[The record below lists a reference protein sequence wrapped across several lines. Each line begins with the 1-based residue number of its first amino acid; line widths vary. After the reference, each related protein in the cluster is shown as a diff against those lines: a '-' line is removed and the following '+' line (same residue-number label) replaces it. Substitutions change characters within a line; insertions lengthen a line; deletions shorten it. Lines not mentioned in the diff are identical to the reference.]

1 MKRIRG
7 RFGVLAAAAIMAC
20 SLFAPRAGAAQK
32 VPFEDIGSSYA
43 LTSIIH
49 LYHQQI
55 MTGTSSTTFSPSK
68 SMTRAE
74 LLTSLNRMLK
84 LEPVS
89 SPISPF
95 SDVPHAAWYYGWVQA
110 SLQLELASGTSATR
124 FSPERAVTRQEAAV
138 WLVKAL
144 KQNNGYAGA
153 DVSGI
158 FGDGQDIAEWAKS
171 EVAAAYELGLIKG
184 DGAGNFRPTDSITRQ
199 EAAVLLDRV
208 LQNETWVS
216 ELNRS
221 PKERIV
227 LGWNYGQTTAQ
238 YQANLGQSNVNTLS
252 PRWYF
257 VDGDGAIADQTD
269 PSLVLWARS
278 NAKKVWAMVGN
289 RADQD
294 ATHQM
299 LSNAANR
306 DAAVDSL
313 TALAVKYRLDGL
325 NLDFENVAPQ
335 DRAALTTFV
344 ALLARKLHANGMALS
359 VDVSPDRD
367 TDWTEAFDYAA
378 LGRQADYIVLMG
390 YDEHYGGSPIPGP
403 NASLPYDQKAV
414 NRLLQSVSADKIIL
428 ALPFYN
434 REWTPEQ
441 PGAIRSSRFISLQ
454 EQNELMI
461 RHSAKPVW
469 DVELGQYVASYMN
482 GSIKQKVWLEE
493 GRSLSAK
500 YRLAIDKG
508 LAGVA
513 YWYIGGESPDI
524 WASLRNAETYGQYS
538 FLS

>member
-1 MKRIRG
+1 MKRIRV
-7 RFGVLAAAAIMAC
+7 RFGVLTVAVMLAC
-20 SLFAPRAGAAQK
+20 GLFGPRAGAAQK

-43 LTSIIH
+43 RTSIIH
-49 LYHQQI
+49 LYQQKI
-55 MTGTSSTTFSPSK
+55 MTGTSSTTFSPVK

-84 LEPVS
+84 LEPVLG
-89 SPISPF
+89 PISPF
-95 SDVPHAAWYYGWVQA
+95 EDVCPAAWYYGWVQA
-110 SLQLELASGTSATR
+110 SLQLGLANGTSATS

-144 KQNNGYAGA
+144 KQGDSYSDA
-153 DVSGI
+153 DVGGI
-158 FGDGQDIAEWAKS
+158 FGDGQAIAEWAKHA
-171 EVAAAYELGLIKG
+171 VAAAYQLGLIKG
-184 DGAGNFRPTDSITRQ
+184 DGAGNFRPADSITRQ

-208 LQNETWVS
+208 LQNEAWAS

-221 PKERIV
+221 SDERIV
-227 LGWNYGQTTAQ
+227 MGWNYGQTTAQ

-257 VDGDGAIADQTD
+257 VDGDGSIADLTD
-269 PSLVLWARS
+269 SSLILWART

-289 RADQD
+289 RADQA

-306 DAAVDSL
+306 DAAVASL
-313 TALAVKYRLDGL
+313 AALAVKYRLDGL

-335 DRAALTTFV
+335 DRTALTTFV
-344 ALLARKLHANGMALS
+344 TLLARKLHANGQTLS

-403 NASLPYDQKAV
+403 NASLLYDQKAV
-414 NRLLQSVSADKIIL
+414 ARLLQTVSDDKIIL

-434 REWTPEQ
+434 REWAQEQ
-441 PGAIRSSRFISLQ
+441 PGAARSSRFISLL
-454 EQNELMI
+454 EQNELLM
-461 RHSAKPVW
+461 RYSAKPVW
-469 DVELGQYVASYMN
+469 DAALGQYVASYMS
-482 GSIKQKVWLEE
+482 GSVKRTIWLEE
-493 GRSLSAK
+493 GRSLTAK
-500 YRLAIDKG
+500 YRLAIDQN

-513 YWYIGGESPDI
+513 YWYIGGESSDI
-524 WASLRNAETYGQYS
+524 WASLRNAATYGEYS
-538 FLS
+538 FTS

>member
-7 RFGVLAAAAIMAC
+7 RFGLLAAAAVMAC
-20 SLFAPRAGAAQK
+20 GLFAPRAWAGQK
-32 VPFEDIGSSYA
+32 VPFVDIGSSYA
-43 LTSIIH
+43 QASIIH
-49 LYHQQI
+49 LYQQKI
-55 MTGTSSTTFSPSK
+55 MTGTSLTAFSPDK
-68 SMTRAE
+68 LMTRAQ

-84 LEPVS
+84 LEPLF

-95 SDVPHAAWYYGWVQA
+95 SDVPRDAWYYGWVQA
-110 SLQLELASGTSATR
+110 SVQLELAKGTSSTR
-124 FSPERAVTRQEAAV
+124 FSPEKAVTRQEAAV
-138 WLVKAL
+138 LLVNAL
-144 KQNNGYAGA
+144 KQNDSDANANA
-153 DVSGI
+153 STI
-158 FGDGQDIAEWAKS
+158 FGDGQDIAEWAKPG
-171 EVAAAYELGLIKG
+171 VAAAYELGLIKG
-184 DGAGNFRPTDSITRQ
+184 DGAGNFRPADSITRQ

-208 LQNETWVS
+208 LQNEAWAA
-216 ELNRS
+216 ELDRS
-221 PKERIV
+221 REERIV
-227 LGWNYGQTTAQ
+227 MGWNYGQTTAQ
-238 YQANLGQSNVNTLS
+238 FQANLGQSNVNTLS

-257 VDGDGAIADQTD
+257 ADGDGAIADQTD
-269 PSLVLWARS
+269 SSLTLWAKG
-278 NAKKVWAMVGN
+278 NDKKVWAMVGN

-294 ATHQM
+294 ATHEM
-299 LSNAANR
+299 LSNAASR
-306 DAAVDSL
+306 ERAVEAL

-335 DRAALTTFV
+335 DRTVLTTFV
-344 ALLARKLHANGMALS
+344 ASLARGLHDNGMVLS

-390 YDEHYGGSPIPGP
+390 YDEHYSGSPIPGP
-403 NASLPYDQKAV
+403 NASLPYVQKAV
-414 NRLLQSVSADKIIL
+414 NRLLQAVSADKIIL

-441 PGAIRSSRFISLQ
+441 PGALRSSRFISLQ
-454 EQNELMI
+454 EQNELVI

-469 DVELGQYVASYMN
+469 DAELGQYMVSYMD
-482 GSIKQKVWLEE
+482 GSVMRKLWLEE

-524 WASLRNAETYGQYS
+524 WASLRNTETYAQYS
-538 FLS
+538 FSS

>member
-7 RFGVLAAAAIMAC
+7 RFGLLAAAAVMAC
-20 SLFAPRAGAAQK
+20 GLFAPRAWAGQK
-32 VPFEDIGSSYA
+32 VPFVDIGSSYA
-43 LTSIIH
+43 QASIIH
-49 LYHQQI
+49 LYQQKI
-55 MTGTSSTTFSPSK
+55 MTGTSLTAFSPSK
-68 SMTRAE
+68 LMTRAQ

-84 LEPVS
+84 LEPLF

-95 SDVPHAAWYYGWVQA
+95 SDVPRDAWYYGWVQA
-110 SLQLELASGTSATR
+110 SVQLELAKGTSSTR
-124 FSPERAVTRQEAAV
+124 FSPEKSVTRQEAAV
-138 WLVKAL
+138 LLVNAL
-144 KQNNGYAGA
+144 KQNDSDA
-153 DVSGI
+153 DANASTI
-158 FGDGQDIAEWAKS
+158 FGDGQDIAEWAKPA
-171 EVAAAYELGLIKG
+171 VAAAYELGLIKG
-184 DGAGNFRPTDSITRQ
+184 DGAGNFRPADSITRQ

-208 LQNETWVS
+208 LQNEAWAA
-216 ELNRS
+216 ELDRS
-221 PKERIV
+221 REERIV
-227 LGWNYGQTTAQ
+227 MGWNYGQTTAQ
-238 YQANLGQSNVNTLS
+238 FQANLGQSNVNTLS

-257 VDGDGAIADQTD
+257 ADGDGAIADQTD
-269 PSLVLWARS
+269 PSLTLWAKR
-278 NAKKVWAMVGN
+278 NDKKVWAMVGN

-294 ATHQM
+294 ATHEM
-299 LSNAANR
+299 LSNEASR
-306 DAAVDSL
+306 ERAVEAL

-335 DRAALTTFV
+335 DRTALTTF
-344 ALLARKLHANGMALS
+344 AASLARGLHANGMVLS

-390 YDEHYGGSPIPGP
+390 YDEHYSGSPIPGP
-403 NASLPYDQKAV
+403 NASLPYVQKAV
-414 NRLLQSVSADKIIL
+414 NRLLQLVSADKIIL

-441 PGAIRSSRFISLQ
+441 PGALRSSRFISLQ
-454 EQNELMI
+454 EQNELVI

-469 DVELGQYVASYMN
+469 DAELGQYMVRYMD
-482 GSIKQKVWLEE
+482 GSVMRKLWLEE

-524 WASLRNAETYGQYS
+524 WASLRNTETYAQYS
-538 FLS
+538 FSS

>member
-1 MKRIRG
+1 
-7 RFGVLAAAAIMAC
+7 MAC
-20 SLFAPRAGAAQK
+20 SLFAPRAWAEQK

-43 LTSIIH
+43 QTSIIR
-49 LYHQQI
+49 LYQKKI
-55 MTGTSSTTFSPSK
+55 MTGTSLTAFSPSK
-68 SMTRAE
+68 WMTRAQ

-84 LEPVS
+84 LEPLF

-95 SDVPHAAWYYGWVQA
+95 SDVARDAWYYGWVQA
-110 SLQLELASGTSATR
+110 SLQLELAKGTSSTT
-124 FSPERAVTRQEAAV
+124 FSPEKAVTRQEAAV
-138 WLVKAL
+138 MLVNAL
-144 KQNNGYAGA
+144 KQNDSDA
-153 DVSGI
+153 DANASTI
-158 FGDGQDIAEWAKS
+158 FGDGQDIAEWAKPA
-171 EVAAAYELGLIKG
+171 VAAAYELGLVKG
-184 DGAGNFRPTDSITRQ
+184 DGAGNFRPADSITRQ

-208 LQNETWVS
+208 LQNEAWAS
-216 ELNRS
+216 ELDRS
-221 PKERIV
+221 RKERIV

-238 YQANLGQSNVNTLS
+238 FQANLGQSNVNTLS

-257 VDGDGAIADQTD
+257 TDGNGAIADQTD
-269 PSLVLWARS
+269 PSLILWAKR

-289 RADQD
+289 HADQD
-294 ATHQM
+294 ATHEM
-299 LSNAANR
+299 LSNAASR
-306 DAAVDSL
+306 ELAVESL

-335 DRAALTTFV
+335 DRTALTTFV
-344 ALLARKLHANGMALS
+344 ASLARGLHANGMVLS

-403 NASLPYDQKAV
+403 NASLPYVQKGL
-414 NRLLQSVSADKIIL
+414 NKLLQSVSADKIIL

-441 PGAIRSSRFISLQ
+441 PGALRSSRFISLQ

-461 RHSAKPVW
+461 QHSAKPVW
-469 DVELGQYVASYMN
+469 EAGLGQYTASYKD
-482 GSIKQKVWLEE
+482 GSVMRKLWLEE

-500 YRLAIDKG
+500 YQLAIDKG

-524 WASLRNAETYGQYS
+524 WASLRNTETYAQYS
-538 FLS
+538 FSS